1 MKDKKLHEALTND
14 IVNLDKPN
22 NYKISDY
29 YLDKVPF
36 NYIGSIENKTI
47 NKKTN
52 ELILS
57 EDDIQKLFE
66 RTNLNVGND
75 SNIGF
80 YEKMLIKEK
89 NYIGLTDLLKK
100 KYPYNK
106 QCEFMVYSYAR
117 KLCGKSLKQRD
128 YQKISSDK
136 AYLEKKMII
145 ADSNKITF
153 TKNSKYTIKFN

>member
-1 MKDKKLHEALTND
+1 MKDKKLHEALTNN

-29 YLDKVPF
+29 YLNKIPF

-47 NKKTN
+47 NKKKN
-52 ELILS
+52 EIILS

-89 NYIGLTDLLKK
+89 NYMGLIDLLKN
-100 KYPYNK
+100 KYPYSKMN
-106 QCEFMVYSYAR
+106 EFMLYTYAR

-128 YQKISSDK
+128 YQKINSDK
-136 AYLEKKMII
+136 AYLEKKMIV
-145 ADSNKITF
+145 ANSNRITF
-153 TKNSKYTIKFN
+153 TKNQNIRIKFE